1 MTRESRS
8 NDDRIFQVP
17 VIATDSGAHSG
28 GPTLSTLAP
37 LRVHCY
43 PDSVPSSP
51 GAGGPRH
58 VGRVVDPS
66 VRDDGDLEP
75 DLQLASEV
83 AATDEAAPDEFARAL
98 RNEGGERARERLLA
112 RAHAA
117 RSDEQAEGPVHG
129 GLDEIGRS
137 EARETADAELEA
149 VGSSGGRAP
158 LAPLAGGGVNQLS
171 PTLIALFG
179 TLIGIATV
187 LTLIALLINLDRQR
201 AAPLGKTAS
210 GAPAASVSAAPL
222 EAAPV
227 PKRVRQKVPGP
238 WRISDSKGDSNL
250 RTIEGK
256 ISTDPF
262 IKALGSAGV
271 PEKEAYRVLTAMK
284 GVRDF
289 DKCNKSDRFTAL
301 LERGTSRLKAF
312 EYTVTP
318 EEIYQAREGDDGL
331 LKGSKLDLKVE
342 RNQITGAL
350 VYDGKNFDAS
360 AERAG
365 FDAGLGRV
373 VSLALQGHLSLD
385 ELERGDRLRLIGQ
398 EVTVL
403 GDFARYTGI
412 EAVEVLPANPKREAV
427 RVYYF
432 DDASLRGYYD
442 ATGKSPY
449 EGGWRKPIPGA
460 AITSAFNPRRMHP
473 ILHKVMPHMGTDIGA
488 PLGTPVGASAPG
500 TVSYVGPG
508 GPAGN
513 LLKVM
518 HGGGIETGYAH
529 LSRYV
534 AGIKVGDKV
543 KRLQTIGY
551 VGNTGRST
559 GPHLHFSAQ
568 RDGKFFDAETLNLDG
583 MRVLTKEQR
592 EQFMAVV
599 AKYNP
604 LLDAITLPQPLAG
617 AGVAAN
623 EAAPAVSGV
632 AAVAPS
638 AGGEDPSLA
647 EGAGE
652 ATAAVGASARPSE
665 VTAPAGAPGDLP
677 KGSNAR
683 SGSGSESPSNNS
695 IYLSDK
701 ELLKMQSATDEGEVS
716 E

>member
-1 MTRESRS
+1 M
-8 NDDRIFQVP
+8 N
-17 VIATDSGAHSG
+17 SGAG
-28 GPTLSTLAP
+28 GWAPLAP

-43 PDSVPSSP
+43 PAFVPSSP
-51 GAGGPRH
+51 GAGGSRH

-66 VRDDGDLEP
+66 VRDDGDPEP
-75 DLQLASEV
+75 DLQLASDV
-83 AATDEAAPDEFARAL
+83 AAREAAPDESVRVPSP
-98 RNEGGERARERLLA
+98 ESGETARERLLA

-117 RSDEQAEGPVHG
+117 RPEGLEGPVRG
-129 GLDEIGRS
+129 GLDEIGRPQ
-137 EARETADAELEA
+137 EPDAPDAELEA
-149 VGSSGGRAP
+149 LGSAAGRAP
-158 LAPLAGGGVNQLS
+158 SAPLSPRTANQLS

-187 LTLIALLINLDRQR
+187 LTLIALLINVDRQR
-201 AAPLGKTAS
+201 SAPRGKAS
-210 GAPAASVSAAPL
+210 GAAAPSSSVAVAPI
-222 EAAPV
+222 EPAAPV
-227 PKRVRQKVPGP
+227 PKRARQKLIGP
-238 WRISDSKGDSNL
+238 WRIADGKGDPKL
-250 RTIEGK
+250 RVVEGK

-262 IKALGSAGV
+262 IKALSGAGV

-289 DKCNKSDRFTAL
+289 DKCNKADRFTAL
-301 LERGTSRLKAF
+301 LERGSSRLKAF
-312 EYTVTP
+312 EYSVGP

-342 RNQITGAL
+342 RNQVTGAL
-350 VYDGKNFDAS
+350 VYDGKSFDAS

-365 FDAGLGRV
+365 FDTGLSHV
-373 VSLALQGHLSLD
+373 VALALQGHLAMD
-385 ELERGDRLRLIGQ
+385 ELERGDRLRVIGQ

-403 GDFARYTGI
+403 GEFARYTGI
-412 EAVEVLPANPKREAV
+412 EAVEVQFANPKREAL

-432 DDASLRGYYD
+432 DDPSLRGYYD
-442 ATGKSPY
+442 GTGKSPY

-473 ILHKVMPHMGTDIGA
+473 ILHKIMPHMGTDIGSPA
-488 PLGTPVGASAPG
+488 GTPVGASAPG
-500 TVSYVGPG
+500 TISYIGPG

-513 LLKVM
+513 LIKVM
-518 HGGGIETGYAH
+518 HANGIETGYAH

-543 KRLQTIGY
+543 KRLQTVGY
-551 VGNTGRST
+551 VGSTGRST

-583 MRVLTKEQR
+583 MRVLNKDQR

-604 LLDAITLPQPLAG
+604 LLDAIALPAPLPDTG
-617 AGVAAN
+617 AAAS
-623 EAAPAVSGV
+623 EAASAAPAAS
-632 AAVAPS
+632 AAANV
-638 AGGEDPSLA
+638 GGPEDPSLA
-647 EGAGE
+647 EGAGDTDE
-652 ATAAVGASARPSE
+652 AGKVPAATSARP
-665 VTAPAGAPGDLP
+665 AQAANPPG
-677 KGSNAR
+677 
-683 SGSGSESPSNNS
+683 NS
-695 IYLSDK
+695 VYLSDK

>member
-1 MTRESRS
+1 M
-8 NDDRIFQVP
+8 
-17 VIATDSGAHSG
+17 DSGAGQFAS
-28 GPTLSTLAP
+28 LAP

-43 PDSVPSSP
+43 PALVPSSP
-51 GAGGPRH
+51 GAGGSRH

-66 VRDDGDLEP
+66 VRDDGDPEP
-75 DLQLASEV
+75 DLQLASE
-83 AATDEAAPDEFARAL
+83 AAADAAARDES
-98 RNEGGERARERLLA
+98 ARERLLA

-117 RSDEQAEGPVHG
+117 RPDNAAEGPVRG
-129 GLDEIGRS
+129 GLDEIGLPQER
-137 EARETADAELEA
+137 EAPDAELEA
-149 VGSSGGRAP
+149 VGNSAGRAP
-158 LAPLAGGGVNQLS
+158 AAPLPARTANQLS

-187 LTLIALLINLDRQR
+187 LTLVALMINLDRQKSATPTKATSG
-201 AAPLGKTAS
+201 AAPS
-210 GAPAASVSAAPL
+210 GSIVAAPL
-222 EAAPV
+222 EIAPPV
-227 PKRVRQKVPGP
+227 PKRVRQKLASP
-238 WRISDSKGDSNL
+238 WRIADSKGDPNL
-250 RTIEGK
+250 RIASGTV
-256 ISTDPF
+256 STDPF
-262 IKALGSAGV
+262 IKALSGAGV

-301 LERGTSRLKAF
+301 LERSAPRLKAF
-312 EYTVTP
+312 EYAVSP

-342 RNQITGAL
+342 RNQVTGAL
-350 VYDGKNFDAS
+350 VYDGKSFDAS

-365 FDAGLGRV
+365 FDLGLAHV
-373 VSLALQGHLSLD
+373 VALALQGHLSMD
-385 ELERGDRLRLIGQ
+385 ELERGDRVRVIGQ

-403 GDFARYTGI
+403 GEFARYTGI
-412 EAVEVLPANPKREAV
+412 EAVEVQPANPKREAL
-427 RVYYF
+427 RAYYF
-432 DDASLRGYYD
+432 DDPSLRGYYD
-442 ATGKSPY
+442 ASGKSPY

-473 ILHKVMPHMGTDIGA
+473 ILHKIMPHMGTDIGA
-488 PLGTPVGASAPG
+488 PMGTPVGASAPG
-500 TVSYVGPG
+500 TVSYIGPG

-518 HGGGIETGYAH
+518 HPNGIETGYAH

-551 VGNTGRST
+551 VGSTGRST

-583 MRVLTKEQR
+583 MRVLNKEQR
-592 EQFMAVV
+592 ELFLLVV

-604 LLDAITLPQPLAG
+604 LLDAIALPAPLPG
-617 AGVAAN
+617 AAALAS
-623 EAAPAVSGV
+623 ESAAAPAGSGV
-632 AAVAPS
+632 APAGS
-638 AGGEDPSLA
+638 AEDPSIT
-647 EGAGE
+647 EGAGDVDE
-652 ATAAVGASARPSE
+652 PGKVAAPASAR
-665 VTAPAGAPGDLP
+665 APAAANPP
-677 KGSNAR
+677 
-683 SGSGSESPSNNS
+683 NNS
-695 IYLSDK
+695 VYLSDK

>member
-1 MTRESRS
+1 
-8 NDDRIFQVP
+8 
-17 VIATDSGAHSG
+17 
-28 GPTLSTLAP
+28 
-37 LRVHCY
+37 
-43 PDSVPSSP
+43 
-51 GAGGPRH
+51 
-58 VGRVVDPS
+58 
-66 VRDDGDLEP
+66 VR
-75 DLQLASEV
+75 
-83 AATDEAAPDEFARAL
+83 
-98 RNEGGERARERLLA
+98 
-112 RAHAA
+112 
-117 RSDEQAEGPVHG
+117 G
-129 GLDEIGRS
+129 GLEEIGRAETR
-137 EARETADAELEA
+137 EANDAELEA
-149 VGSSGGRAP
+149 VGGSGGRAA
-158 LAPLAGGGVNQLS
+158 LAPLAERAVNQLS

-210 GAPAASVSAAPL
+210 GTPQASVSAAPI
-222 EAAPV
+222 EAAPAI

-238 WRISDSKGDSNL
+238 WRIADSKGDPNL
-250 RTIEGK
+250 RTVDGK

-262 IKALGSAGV
+262 IKALGGAGV
-271 PEKEAYRVLTAMK
+271 AEKEAYRVLTAMK

-301 LERGTSRLKAF
+301 IERGSSRLKAF

-342 RNQITGAL
+342 RNQISGAL

-365 FDAGLGRV
+365 FDTGLGRV
-373 VSLALQGHLSLD
+373 VSLALQGHLSMD
-385 ELERGDRLRLIGQ
+385 ELERGDRLRVIGQ

-412 EAVEVLPANPKREAV
+412 EAVEVVAANPKREAL

-500 TVSYVGPG
+500 SVSYIGPG

-518 HGGGIETGYAH
+518 HANGIETGYAH

-534 AGIKVGDKV
+534 TGIKVGDKV

-568 RDGKFFDAETLNLDG
+568 REGKFFDAETLNLDG

-604 LLDAITLPQPLAG
+604 LLDAITLPAPLPGAG
-617 AGVAAN
+617 A
-623 EAAPAVSGV
+623 PASDPSPVVSGV
-632 AAVAPS
+632 AGVAPS
-638 AGGEDPSLA
+638 ASAEDPSLA

-652 ATAAVGASARPSE
+652 APVVGDASAKPTG
-665 VTAPAGAPGDLP
+665 VTAPVGTGRNGTANENTP
-677 KGSNAR
+677 
-683 SGSGSESPSNNS
+683 NNS
-695 IYLSDK
+695 VYLSDK

>member
-1 MTRESRS
+1 M
-8 NDDRIFQVP
+8 
-17 VIATDSGAHSG
+17 IAPNSG
-28 GPTLSTLAP
+28 LARFSP
-37 LRVHCY
+37 LAALTVHCY
-43 PDSVPSSP
+43 PAIVPSSP

-66 VRDDGDLEP
+66 VRDDGDPEP
-75 DLQLASEV
+75 DLQLASE
-83 AATDEAAPDEFARAL
+83 AAASEAVPEESARAPSTQ
-98 RNEGGERARERLLA
+98 GGERARERLLA

-117 RSDEQAEGPVHG
+117 RPDAFADGPMSGGVDEV
-129 GLDEIGRS
+129 GRS
-137 EARETADAELEA
+137 EERETNEGELDA
-149 VGSSGGRAP
+149 VGSTARAP
-158 LAPLAGGGVNQLS
+158 ATPLSLRPDQQLS

-201 AAPLGKTAS
+201 SAPLGKSTS
-210 GAPAASVSAAPL
+210 APSASVSPAAL
-222 EAAPV
+222 ETAPAV
-227 PKRVRQKVPGP
+227 PKRARQKVPGP
-238 WRISDSKGDSNL
+238 WRIADTKGDPNL
-250 RTIEGK
+250 RVVEGK

-262 IKALGSAGV
+262 IKALGGAGV
-271 PEKEAYRVLTAMK
+271 PEKEAYRVLTSMK

-289 DKCNKSDRFTAL
+289 DKCNKADRFTAL
-301 LERGTSRLKAF
+301 LERGSSRLKAF
-312 EYTVTP
+312 EYTVSP

-342 RNQITGAL
+342 RNQVTGAIL
-350 VYDGKNFDAS
+350 YDGKSFDAS

-365 FDAGLGRV
+365 FDGGLGHV
-373 VSLALQGHLSLD
+373 VGLALQGHLSME

-403 GDFARYTGI
+403 GEFARYTGI
-412 EAVEVLPANPKREAV
+412 EAIEVVPANPKREPL

-442 ATGKSPY
+442 STGKSPY

-460 AITSAFNPRRMHP
+460 AITSSFNPRRMHP
-473 ILHKVMPHMGTDIGA
+473 ILHKVMPHLGTDIGA

-500 TVSYVGPG
+500 AVSYIGPG
-508 GPAGN
+508 GAAGN

-518 HGGGIETGYAH
+518 HANGIETGYAH

-534 AGIKVGDKV
+534 AGLKVGDKV

-551 VGNTGRST
+551 VGSTGRST

-583 MRVLTKEQR
+583 MRVLTNDQR
-592 EQFMAVV
+592 AQFMAVV

-604 LLDAITLPQPLAG
+604 LLDAIALPPPLPPLAD
-617 AGVAAN
+617 VSSN
-623 EAAPAVSGV
+623 DPAPPSSGV
-632 AAVAPS
+632 APAGS
-638 AGGEDPSLA
+638 AEDPSLG
-647 EGAGE
+647 EGAAEPDVTGS
-652 ATAAVGASARPSE
+652 ASAKPSALS
-665 VTAPAGAPGDLP
+665 APPA
-677 KGSNAR
+677 NAR
-683 SGSGSESPSNNS
+683 SAAAAASPAGNS
-695 IYLSDK
+695 VYLSDK

>member
-1 MTRESRS
+1 M
-8 NDDRIFQVP
+8 P
-17 VIATDSGAHSG
+17 L
-28 GPTLSTLAP
+28 GPP
-37 LRVHCY
+37 
-43 PDSVPSSP
+43 
-51 GAGGPRH
+51 
-58 VGRVVDPS
+58 
-66 VRDDGDLEP
+66 
-75 DLQLASEV
+75 
-83 AATDEAAPDEFARAL
+83 
-98 RNEGGERARERLLA
+98 
-112 RAHAA
+112 
-117 RSDEQAEGPVHG
+117 
-129 GLDEIGRS
+129 
-137 EARETADAELEA
+137 A
-149 VGSSGGRAP
+149 VQT
-158 LAPLAGGGVNQLS
+158 VNQLS

-201 AAPLGKTAS
+201 AVPHGKSAS
-210 GAPAASVSAAPL
+210 GAPAVTSAAPI
-222 EAAPV
+222 EAAPAV
-227 PKRVRQKVPGP
+227 PKRVRQKLPGP
-238 WRISDSKGDSNL
+238 WRIADSKGDSNL
-250 RTIEGK
+250 RTVEGK
-256 ISTDPF
+256 VSTDPF
-262 IKALGSAGV
+262 IKALNSAGV
-271 PEKEAYRVLTAMK
+271 SEKEAYRVLTAMK

-301 LERGTSRLKAF
+301 IDRGSSRLKAF

-318 EEIYQAREGDDGL
+318 EEVYQAREGDDGL
-331 LKGSKLDLKVE
+331 LKGSKLDLKVQ

-350 VYDGKNFDAS
+350 VYDGKSFDAS

-365 FDAGLGRV
+365 FDAGLGHV
-373 VSLALQGHLSLD
+373 VALALQGHLSMD

-412 EAVEVLPANPKREAV
+412 EAIEVVPANPKREPL
-427 RVYYF
+427 RVYYY

-442 ATGKSPY
+442 ASGKSPY

-500 TVSYVGPG
+500 TVSYIGPG

-518 HGGGIETGYAH
+518 HANGIETGYAH

-604 LLDAITLPQPLAG
+604 LLDAITLPPPLPGAG
-617 AGVAAN
+617 ASAVDAGPAGSAVAVAA
-623 EAAPAVSGV
+623 
-632 AAVAPS
+632 S
-638 AGGEDPSLA
+638 AGAEDPSLV

-652 ATAAVGASARPSE
+652 ADVAGGAKQSGAL
-665 VTAPAGAPGDLP
+665 APAG
-677 KGSNAR
+677 SAR
-683 SGSGSESPSNNS
+683 GGASREGPAGNS

-701 ELLKMQSATDEGEVS
+701 ELLRMQSATDEGEVS

>member
-1 MTRESRS
+1 
-8 NDDRIFQVP
+8 
-17 VIATDSGAHSG
+17 
-28 GPTLSTLAP
+28 
-37 LRVHCY
+37 
-43 PDSVPSSP
+43 
-51 GAGGPRH
+51 
-58 VGRVVDPS
+58 
-66 VRDDGDLEP
+66 
-75 DLQLASEV
+75 
-83 AATDEAAPDEFARAL
+83 
-98 RNEGGERARERLLA
+98 
-112 RAHAA
+112 
-117 RSDEQAEGPVHG
+117 
-129 GLDEIGRS
+129 
-137 EARETADAELEA
+137 
-149 VGSSGGRAP
+149 
-158 LAPLAGGGVNQLS
+158 
-171 PTLIALFG
+171 
-179 TLIGIATV
+179 
-187 LTLIALLINLDRQR
+187 LLINLDRQK
-201 AAPLGKTAS
+201 AASLAKTAS
-210 GAPAASVSAAPL
+210 ATPSAGVSAAAI
-222 EAAPV
+222 EAAPPI
-227 PKRVRQKVPGP
+227 PKRARQKVPGP
-238 WRISDSKGDSNL
+238 WRIADSKGDPNL
-250 RTIEGK
+250 RMVSGT
-256 ISTDPF
+256 ISTDSF
-262 IKALGSAGV
+262 IKALGGAGV

-301 LERGTSRLKAF
+301 LERGSSRLKAF
-312 EYTVTP
+312 EYAVSP

-342 RNQITGAL
+342 RNQVTGAL
-350 VYDGKNFDAS
+350 LYDGKSFDAS

-365 FDAGLGRV
+365 FDAGLGHV
-373 VSLALQGHLSLD
+373 VALALQGHLSMD
-385 ELERGDRLRLIGQ
+385 ELERGDRVRLIGQ

-403 GDFARYTGI
+403 GEFSRYTGI
-412 EAVEVLPANPKREAV
+412 EAIEVVAANPKREPV

-473 ILHKVMPHMGTDIGA
+473 ILHKIMPHLGTDIGA

-500 TVSYVGPG
+500 SVSYIGPG

-518 HGGGIETGYAH
+518 HANGIETGYAH

-551 VGNTGRST
+551 VGSTGRST

-604 LLDAITLPQPLAG
+604 LLDAIALPPPLPG
-617 AGVAAN
+617 ADLAVNDPAPGSRGVA
-623 EAAPAVSGV
+623 PAG
-632 AAVAPS
+632 S
-638 AGGEDPSLA
+638 AEDPGVA

-652 ATAAVGASARPSE
+652 PAAAGGVSATPE
-665 VTAPAGAPGDLP
+665 PTAPPAANAGHAATGAN
-677 KGSNAR
+677 SAA
-683 SGSGSESPSNNS
+683 NS

>member
-1 MTRESRS
+1 M
-8 NDDRIFQVP
+8 
-17 VIATDSGAHSG
+17 
-28 GPTLSTLAP
+28 
-37 LRVHCY
+37 
-43 PDSVPSSP
+43 
-51 GAGGPRH
+51 
-58 VGRVVDPS
+58 DPS

-83 AATDEAAPDEFARAL
+83 AATDEAAPDESARAS
-98 RNEGGERARERLLA
+98 RSEGGERARERLLA

-117 RSDEQAEGPVHG
+117 RPDVSAESPVRG
-129 GLDEIGRS
+129 GLEEIGRA
-137 EARETADAELEA
+137 EAREASDVELEA
-149 VGSSGGRAP
+149 LGGPGGRAP
-158 LAPLAGGGVNQLS
+158 LSPLSARTVNQLS
-171 PTLIALFG
+171 PTLIAVFG

-201 AAPLGKTAS
+201 TATLGKTAS
-210 GAPAASVSAAPL
+210 ATPAASVSAAPI
-222 EAAPV
+222 EAAPAI

-238 WRISDSKGDSNL
+238 WRIADSKGDPNL
-250 RTIEGK
+250 RTVEGK

-262 IKALGSAGV
+262 IKALGGAGV

-301 LERGTSRLKAF
+301 LERGSSRLKAF

-318 EEIYQAREGDDGL
+318 EEIYQAREGDDAL

-342 RNQITGAL
+342 RNQISGAL

-365 FDAGLGRV
+365 FDTGLGRV
-373 VSLALQGHLSLD
+373 VSLALQGHLSMD
-385 ELERGDRLRLIGQ
+385 ELERGDRLRVIGQ

-412 EAVEVLPANPKREAV
+412 EAVEVVPANPKREAL

-500 TVSYVGPG
+500 SVSYIGPG

-518 HGGGIETGYAH
+518 HANGIETGYAH

-604 LLDAITLPQPLAG
+604 LLDAITLPAPLPG
-617 AGVAAN
+617 AGVAASDP
-623 EAAPAVSGV
+623 APAVSGV
-632 AAVAPS
+632 AAVASSPS
-638 AGGEDPSLA
+638 AEDPSLA
-647 EGAGE
+647 EGAAE
-652 ATAAVGASARPSE
+652 APLAGDASAKASS
-665 VTAPAGAPGDLP
+665 VTAPAGT
-677 KGSNAR
+677 AR
-683 SGSGSESPSNNS
+683 SGAAGENTPNNS